1 MIILRFDLY
10 FAGSQ
15 NQLAEDYMMTHDCN
29 RLLSYYNDKSII
41 NKWLEYKKNNPQCI
55 NKLFIDCGAY
65 TAFTQDVIIDI
76 DTYVNYI
83 NEIIDYVDIVASLD
97 VIGGKGVSDT
107 DKKTYENYLY
117 LKQHI
122 KNPHKLLPTFHQGD
136 KLEYLE
142 KYLNDKDIHYMAL
155 GGLVGSNKES
165 LTNFFKTCYT
175 TINKVRPDMCVHAFG
190 MTSKP
195 LLKSFP
201 FTSADS
207 TGWIMAAANGAIMS
221 EWGVINVSEKTKGDK
236 DNYFNF
242 DPITQSK
249 IKSYVEQ
256 HGFTMEECCSDY
268 KVRTLLNIIY
278 LKEFSDKHK
287 PTLKPFA
294 RPLF

>member
-1 MIILRFDLY
+1 MSLDLY

-15 NQLAEDYMMTHDCN
+15 NQLAEEYMMNNGCN

-41 NKWLEYKKNNPQCI
+41 TKWLEFKKQHPNCT

-65 TAFTQDVIIDI
+65 TAFTQDVVIDI

-97 VIGGKGVSDT
+97 VIGGKGDADT

-122 KNPHKLLPTFHQGD
+122 KNPHKLLPTYHQGD
-136 KLEYLE
+136 KFEYLE
-142 KYLNDKDIHYMAL
+142 KYLNDPDIDYMAL
-155 GGLVGSNKES
+155 GGLVGANKNV
-165 LTNFFKTCYT
+165 LTNFFKSCYT
-175 TINKVRPDMCVHAFG
+175 IINKIRPDMCIHAFG

-195 LLKSFP
+195 LLRSFP

-207 TGWIMAAANGAIMS
+207 TGWIMTAANGCIMTP
-221 EWGVINVSEKTKGDK
+221 WGVINVSEKTKSDS
-236 DNYFNF
+236 DSYFNF
-242 DPITQSK
+242 DPETQNK
-249 IKSYVEQ
+249 VTEYVVQ
-256 HGFTMEECCSDY
+256 HGFTMPDCCSDY

-278 LKEFSDKHK
+278 LKEFSDNHK

-294 RPLF
+294 KPLF

>member
-1 MIILRFDLY
+1 MSLDLY

-15 NQLAEDYMMTHDCN
+15 NQLAEEYMMNNGCN

-41 NKWLEYKKNNPQCI
+41 TKWLEFKKQHPNCT

-65 TAFTQDVIIDI
+65 TAFTQDVVIDI

-97 VIGGKGVSDT
+97 VIGGKGDADT

-122 KNPHKLLPTFHQGD
+122 KNPHKLLPTYHQGD
-136 KLEYLE
+136 KFEYLE
-142 KYLNDKDIHYMAL
+142 KYLNDPDIDYMAL
-155 GGLVGSNKES
+155 GGLVGANKNV
-165 LTNFFKTCYT
+165 LTNFFKSCYT
-175 TINKVRPDMCVHAFG
+175 IINRVRPDMCIHAFG

-195 LLKSFP
+195 LLRSFP

-207 TGWIMAAANGAIMS
+207 TGWIMTAANGCIMTP
-221 EWGVINVSEKTKGDK
+221 WGVINVSEKTKGDS
-236 DNYFNF
+236 DSYFNF
-242 DPITQSK
+242 DPETQNK
-249 IKSYVEQ
+249 VIEYVVR
-256 HGFTMEECCSDY
+256 HGFTMSDCCSDY

-278 LKEFSDKHK
+278 LKEFSDNHK

-294 RPLF
+294 KPLF

>member
-1 MIILRFDLY
+1 MRFDLY

-15 NQLAEDYMMTHDCN
+15 NQLAEEYMMNQGCN

-41 NKWLEYKKNNPQCI
+41 TKWLEFKKSHPDCT

-65 TAFTQDVIIDI
+65 TAFTQDVVIDI

-83 NEIIDYVDIVASLD
+83 NDIIDYVDIVASLD
-97 VIGGKGVSDT
+97 VIGGKGVENT
-107 DKKTYENYLY
+107 DAKTYENYLY
-117 LKQHI
+117 LKEHI
-122 KNPHKLLPTFHQGD
+122 KDKHKLLPTFHQGD
-136 KLEYLE
+136 KLEYLL
-142 KYLNDKDIHYMAL
+142 KYLEDPDISYMAL

-175 TINKVRPDMCVHAFG
+175 WINKVRPDMCIHAFG

-195 LLKSFP
+195 LLRSFP

-207 TGWIMAAANGAIMS
+207 TGWIMTAANGCIMTP
-221 EWGVINVSEKTKGDK
+221 WGVVNVSEKTKGDK

-242 DPITQSK
+242 DELTQSQILK
-249 IKSYVEQ
+249 YVTGL
-256 HGFTMEECCSDY
+256 GFSMEDCCADY
-268 KVRTLLNIIY
+268 KVRTLINIMY
-278 LKEFSDKHK
+278 LKQFSDDHK
-287 PTLKPFA
+287 PILKPFA

>member
-1 MIILRFDLY
+1 
-10 FAGSQ
+10 
-15 NQLAEDYMMTHDCN
+15 MMANGCN

-41 NKWLEYKKNNPQCI
+41 AKWLDFKREHPDCT

-65 TAFTQDVIIDI
+65 TAFTQNIVIDI

-83 NEIIDYVDIVASLD
+83 NDIIDYVDIVASLD
-97 VIGGKGVSDT
+97 VIGGKGESDT
-107 DKKTYENYLY
+107 DKRTYENYLY

-136 KLEYLE
+136 SLEYLE
-142 KYLNDKDIHYMAL
+142 KYLQDKDIDYIAL

-175 TINKVRPDMCVHAFG
+175 MINRVRPDIHVHAFG

-195 LLKSFP
+195 LLRSFP

-207 TGWIMAAANGAIMS
+207 TGWIMTAANGCIMTP
-221 EWGVINVSEKTKGDK
+221 WGVVNVSEKTKDDK
-236 DNYFNF
+236 DNYYNF
-242 DPITQSK
+242 DEDTK
-249 IKSYVEQ
+249 KKVLEYVKNY
-256 HGFTMEECCSDY
+256 GFSMEECCSDY
-268 KVRTLLNIIY
+268 KVRTLLNIMY
-278 LKEFSDKHK
+278 LKAFSDTHT

-294 RPLF
+294 KPLF

>member
-1 MIILRFDLY
+1 MSLDLY

-15 NQLAEDYMMTHDCN
+15 NQLAEEYMMNNGCN

-41 NKWLEYKKNNPQCI
+41 TKWLEFKKQHPNCT

-65 TAFTQDVIIDI
+65 TAFTQDVVIDI

-97 VIGGKGVSDT
+97 VIGGKGDADT

-122 KNPHKLLPTFHQGD
+122 KNPHKLLPTYHQGD
-136 KLEYLE
+136 KFEYLE
-142 KYLNDKDIHYMAL
+142 KYLNDPDIDYMAL
-155 GGLVGSNKES
+155 GGLVGANKNV
-165 LTNFFKTCYT
+165 LTNFFKSCYT
-175 TINKVRPDMCVHAFG
+175 IINRVRPDMCIHAFG

-195 LLKSFP
+195 LLRSFP

-207 TGWIMAAANGAIMS
+207 TGWIMTAANGCIMTP
-221 EWGVINVSEKTKGDK
+221 WGVINVSEKTKGDS
-236 DNYFNF
+236 DSYFNF
-242 DPITQSK
+242 DQETQNK
-249 IKSYVEQ
+249 VMEYVVR
-256 HGFTMEECCSDY
+256 HGFTMSDCCSDY

-278 LKEFSDKHK
+278 LKEFSDNHK

-294 RPLF
+294 KPLF